1 MFDTLVKLTYN
12 MQLYATALKVAITWN
27 HNSNRNSQNYRHH
40 KSSKI
45 SMRSE
50 KIHID
55 GNLCTQMD
63 LEDGSCDIPL
73 SSSSMDIT
81 ESNNIPWPSRPSF
94 SQAVALAKT
103 IVFLS
108 QENDDVVDIDIDGMV
123 DDEDEFVMHHDD
135 HDDNIIGDDILDVSL
150 SVSEDDE
157 ENMMLLE
164 SYGRRCTL
172 PFLRF
177 AALLKKYTTEDSND
191 NLDDH
196 HDLTTILL
204 SPQQHQYGNLNS
216 EQQKQKE
223 KLLDSQ
229 TYPSDHLH
237 NKHSSS
243 SVEVN
248 YHDKDSF
255 KNSSPNLQNYS
266 RDHWSQD
273 DNEFLLLAR
282 YLKLLNNV
290 EEASDNYNEE
300 NNSSNYCHN
309 DDRHNHGNKE
319 IKHIPLQPPSAME
332 AVIWPRWSYS
342 TTDNSDNVS
351 TTISRAWLTSFREA
365 LTTKIPRSTII
376 CENTTTVVSSAAAEI
391 DPNSNVTTSANIL
404 MAARLLLAV
413 DCCAGGGSRI
423 TSDNSD
429 GTSDGSRGFLPT
441 INWTGPRLLG
451 LPYLYDDVFQYYHC
465 RPCHRCH
472 GVPRE
477 TSVCLVCGTVVC
489 LKENCCKTNGI
500 SEAVQVRVYIYL
512 YYINGI
518 FS

>member
-1 MFDTLVKLTYN
+1 
-12 MQLYATALKVAITWN
+12 MQLYAAALKLAITWN
-27 HNSNRNSQNYRHH
+27 HNCNYNRNSQHYRLH
-40 KSSKI
+40 KSSKTSI
-45 SMRSE
+45 RSE
-50 KIHID
+50 KIRID
-55 GNLCTQMD
+55 DTSSTKMD
-63 LEDGSCDIPL
+63 LGDDNRDIPL

-81 ESNNIPWPSRPSF
+81 ESNTISSPFHPLF
-94 SQAVALAKT
+94 SQAVTLAKT

-108 QENDDVVDIDIDGMV
+108 QDNDDVVDIDIDGMV

-135 HDDNIIGDDILDVSL
+135 QDDNIITDDILD
-150 SVSEDDE
+150 VSEDDE

-177 AALLKKYTTEDSND
+177 AALLKKYINEDND

-196 HDLTTILL
+196 NELVTILS
-204 SPQQHQYGNLNS
+204 SPQQHQHINLIM

-229 TYPSDHLH
+229 TQLSDHLH
-237 NKHSSS
+237 YRHSSS

-248 YHDKDSF
+248 YHDKDSS
-255 KNSSPNLQNYS
+255 KNSPHLQNFS
-266 RDHWSQD
+266 HNHWSQD

-290 EEASDNYNEE
+290 EETSENCNEE
-300 NNSSNYCHN
+300 NNSSNYCLGDDSHN
-309 DDRHNHGNKE
+309 RGNKE
-319 IKHIPLQPPSAME
+319 IKQHIPLQPPSAME
-332 AVIWPRWSYS
+332 AVIWPRWSYCTS
-342 TTDNSDNVS
+342 DNSDNVS

-365 LTTKIPRSTII
+365 LTTKIPRSTVI
-376 CENTTTVVSSAAAEI
+376 CENTTTVVSSAAAAAATEI
-391 DPNSNVTTSANIL
+391 DPNSNSTTSGNII

-413 DCCAGGGSRI
+413 DCCAGGGIHI
-423 TSDNSD
+423 TSDSSD
-429 GTSDGSRGFLPT
+429 NTSDGSRGFLPT

-500 SEAVQVRVYIYL
+500 SEAVQVCI
-512 YYINGI
+512 
-518 FS
+518 